1 MTEII
6 VAISLG
12 ICLSAACG
20 LRVFLPFLIASIAAK
35 CGLIELKD
43 SFHWIA
49 SWPALIAFATAT
61 IAEVTAF
68 YVPWLD
74 NVLDS
79 IATPAA
85 GIAGTIITVS
95 VMPSDSS
102 TLLSWALGIICGGG
116 AATAVQMTTVAARAT
131 STLTTGGL
139 ANPIVSTMELAGAS
153 IISMLAVFIPVVIV
167 GFVLLI
173 IVLGIFYISQR
184 RIGIFRK
191 QKSASTHSR
200 RMS

>member
-20 LRVFLPFLIASIAAK
+20 LRIFLPFLIASIAAK

-43 SFHWIA
+43 SFHWIG

-61 IAEVTAF
+61 ITEITAF
-68 YVPWLD
+68 YLPWLD
-74 NVLDS
+74 NFLDS

-85 GIAGTIITVS
+85 GIAGTIITVA
-95 VMPSDSS
+95 VMPSDNS
-102 TLLSWALGIICGGG
+102 TLLSWSLGIICGGG
-116 AATAVQMTTVAARAT
+116 AATAIQLTTVAARAT

-153 IISMLAVFIPVVIV
+153 IISILAIFIPIIIVV
-167 GFVLLI
+167 FVLLI
-173 IVLGIFYISQR
+173 IALGIFYISKK
-184 RIGIFRK
+184 GIDILRK
-191 QKSASTHSR
+191 PKAV
-200 RMS
+200 